1 MKLSEAY
8 FSMDHLRLPQTLNF
22 IARLRLDFGGHFSVG
37 KGQRRQTDSSRELP
51 GSYEAAHREMK
62 ENCIF

>member
-8 FSMDHLRLPQTLNF
+8 FSMDHLQTLNF
-22 IARLRLDFGGHFSVG
+22 IARLQLDFGGHFSVG

-51 GSYEAAHREMK
+51 DSYEGAHREMR